1 MPDMN
6 IAPERRPTEI
16 APTELPGLHALLFA
30 TVSVVVVAEPYLGR
44 PVLIPTTIAMLPS
57 FLLAPLVNLL
67 RRLWLGRVP
76 SVLLAVLFALAVILA
91 A

>member
-1 MPDMN
+1 
-6 IAPERRPTEI
+6 
-16 APTELPGLHALLFA
+16 
-30 TVSVVVVAEPYLGR
+30 
-44 PVLIPTTIAMLPS
+44 MLPS